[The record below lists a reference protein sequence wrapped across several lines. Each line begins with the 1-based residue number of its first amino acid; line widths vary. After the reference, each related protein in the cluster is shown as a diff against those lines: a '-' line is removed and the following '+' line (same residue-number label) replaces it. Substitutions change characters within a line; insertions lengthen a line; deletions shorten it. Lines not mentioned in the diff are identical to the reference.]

1 MAPKECRH
9 VAAALSLSHVRKRL
23 KLGGLHCCTQCD
35 GGSTKPKKKHAK
47 HVKLASSLDDVKR
60 NALCITCGFVGCLAE
75 KHDHCMDHIRDNA
88 KHCCFFRM
96 GTQDVWCTKCDAVV
110 DGVSD
115 KVTTALAD
123 VRKSYDELIVAKANR
138 MHLYATVEAST
149 PVPSAAPTLET
160 PPSDDKPK
168 NKSKAKASKKTK
180 TEAVDTPSSSS
191 SASKDPL
198 VVAGLA
204 NLGNTC
210 YFNSTIQ
217 SLRSIFTSSKLH
229 EDVVAHARSLPKAPV
244 TRAFLDFVDGATVS
258 SKKNTFTPSALL
270 SAVRETSRQFRGR
283 AQQDAYE
290 LYLALVW
297 AIDDEFT
304 APSKTAS
311 SSPTESGLQQIF
323 VKTEDAKDGTLSLL
337 APANATMDEIQ
348 ALVAKKLKLS
358 SDEVVLAGG
367 RQPEADIDVVGPP
380 SFVRTALLGALVN
393 SVTCHTCQHVSTSY
407 DDAISLSL
415 AIPKPASADDDV
427 TLLDCLSA
435 FTAVNTL
442 VADPA
447 TSSGYRCEPCNKAT
461 DAASFQD
468 ASLQMQLFGLPFVLP
483 LHLKRLGKLRKN
495 SSHVAFETTLD
506 VAPFVLLPA
515 YGPHMKTVYHL
526 QAVIV
531 HMGNRYGGHYVA
543 YVRYPDAWYYTS
555 DSLVQRVSEATVLG
569 AEAYMLFYTRDGEL
583 GTAPPPETSRL

>member
-1 MAPKECRH
+1 
-9 VAAALSLSHVRKRL
+9 
-23 KLGGLHCCTQCD
+23 
-35 GGSTKPKKKHAK
+35 
-47 HVKLASSLDDVKR
+47 
-60 NALCITCGFVGCLAE
+60 
-75 KHDHCMDHIRDNA
+75 
-88 KHCCFFRM
+88 M

-115 KVTTALAD
+115 KVATALSD

-138 MHLYATVEAST
+138 MHLYATVDAST
-149 PVPSAAPTLET
+149 SPSSSAAPTPET
-160 PPSDDKPK
+160 PPRDDKPPK
-168 NKSKAKASKKTK
+168 KSKAKANKKSK
-180 TEAVDTPSSSS
+180 TEAVDAPSSSS
-191 SASKDPL
+191 KEPL
-198 VVAGLA
+198 AVAGLA

-217 SLRSIFTSSKLH
+217 SLRSIFTSSALH

-244 TRAFLDFVDGATVS
+244 TQAFLDFVQGATVS
-258 SKKNTFTPSALL
+258 STSKKSTYTPNALL

-297 AIDDEFT
+297 AIDDEFA
-304 APSKTAS
+304 APSTAAPS
-311 SSPTESGLQQIF
+311 SSTNNGLQQIF
-323 VKTEDAKDGTLSLL
+323 VKTDEAKDGTLSLL

-358 SDEVVLAGG
+358 NDEVVLAGS
-367 RQPEADIDVVGPP
+367 RQPEASSNVVGHP

-393 SVTCHTCQHVSTSY
+393 SVTCHTCQNVSTSY

-415 AIPKPASADDDV
+415 AIPKPGSADDDV

-468 ASLQMQLFGLPFVLP
+468 ASLQMQLFGLPYVLP

-506 VAPFVLLPA
+506 VAPFVLQPA